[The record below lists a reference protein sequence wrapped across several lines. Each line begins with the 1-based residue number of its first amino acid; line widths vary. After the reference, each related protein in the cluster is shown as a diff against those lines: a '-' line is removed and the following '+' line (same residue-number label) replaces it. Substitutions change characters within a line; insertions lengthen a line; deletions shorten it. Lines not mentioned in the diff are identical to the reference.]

1 LAAVL
6 VAVKA
11 VELGLEMAERTA
23 GMWVL
28 LWVVP
33 LVVLTVA

>member
-11 VELGLEMAERTA
+11 VELGLEMAERMA

-28 LWVVP
+28 VWVVP
-33 LVVLTVA
+33 LVFLMVA